1 VEEKLYNE
9 FKAARNFFDRAQT
22 IRNYTAQKDAE
33 LDSEYFT
40 EMFSYITGYLKSYNQ
55 VNEQVIASYLLVKDL
70 IAQYPYLGAGIKIN
84 FLDLF
89 EGIDDTT
96 ELFLN
101 LRDQKLKEEFLKNI
115 QLFIPGWADIY
126 IKLFPRC
133 PLHTIIVS
141 LQKEGYEDK
150 LTSLAAGCFENY
162 RDFRESAVWL
172 FKNMS
177 GEPWFKK
184 ANVPYE
190 KQLITLIHILDISYR
205 EIENRRDTSENRK
218 LNKQVY
224 TILFKE
230 DVINNYID
238 TADTETI
245 TRIYTFIND
254 VKDLDPTDK
263 MNLKNRILKKYPDFK
278 FFGDEEKKVTTLG
291 LLVTLAKYQEKQR
304 QLARIIEVDIPA
316 NSKEIEAALLH
327 GDLSENAEYKAAKEK
342 QTQLNSMVTKLNGD
356 IERAQLFD
364 PALVNTSRV
373 SFGTKVTLL
382 DRTSGNREEYTIF
395 GPWES
400 DPDNRVISYL
410 SPLGGV
416 ILNKVIGDE
425 VDFSINDE
433 KVSYI
438 VEIITSAF

>member
-1 VEEKLYNE
+1 
-9 FKAARNFFDRAQT
+9 
-22 IRNYTAQKDAE
+22 
-33 LDSEYFT
+33 
-40 EMFSYITGYLKSYNQ
+40 
-55 VNEQVIASYLLVKDL
+55 
-70 IAQYPYLGAGIKIN
+70 
-84 FLDLF
+84 
-89 EGIDDTT
+89 
-96 ELFLN
+96 
-101 LRDQKLKEEFLKNI
+101 
-115 QLFIPGWADIY
+115 
-126 IKLFPRC
+126 
-133 PLHTIIVS
+133 
-141 LQKEGYEDK
+141 
-150 LTSLAAGCFENY
+150 
-162 RDFRESAVWL
+162 
-172 FKNMS
+172 
-177 GEPWFKK
+177 
-184 ANVPYE
+184 
-190 KQLITLIHILDISYR
+190 
-205 EIENRRDTSENRK
+205 
-218 LNKQVY
+218 
-224 TILFKE
+224 
-230 DVINNYID
+230 
-238 TADTETI
+238 
-245 TRIYTFIND
+245 
-254 VKDLDPTDK
+254 
-263 MNLKNRILKKYPDFK
+263 LKKYPDFK

-382 DRTSGNREEYTIF
+382 DRNSGNREEYTIF